1 VRQAFLGLLVG
12 LSLLAGC
19 ATPAAGTIP
28 EPVEG
33 SATPATSVPVE
44 GPAADPRSIT
54 GPSTAVLAHREVD
67 VIETGEQ
74 QHLPATVVSRPRSG
88 DREVTVTDT
97 SRIVAFDLAGSI
109 AATVWALGLGD
120 HLVARDIST
129 SFPGAE
135 DLPLVTSEGHA
146 INAEAVMAQR
156 PTVILTDGSM
166 GPRDVVEQLA
176 DTGVPVIF
184 VSNRASFAG
193 AADLAR
199 EVGAALGLPQT
210 GEALAQRTTTEV
222 DQAVAAAGALN
233 PGGDPLRMVFL
244 YIRGNSGIYY
254 LFGEDSGASEL
265 IRAIGGKDVAGELGW
280 TEMQPLTD
288 EAMVAAAPDLIL
300 VMTHGLESAGGV
312 DALLAD
318 KPAIALTLAGQRRRL
333 VDMADADILSFGPRS
348 AGVVT
353 ALADAVYRG

>member
-1 VRQAFLGLLVG
+1 MRRRIFGLVAALA
-12 LSLLAGC
+12 LLAGC
-19 ATPAAGTIP
+19 TQTIP

-33 SATPATSVPVE
+33 SSPAATQASAP
-44 GPAADPRSIT
+44 ADPRSIT
-54 GPSTAVLAHREVD
+54 GPSTAALEHRD
-67 VIETGEQ
+67 VTVIDSAEQ
-74 QHLPATVVSRPRSG
+74 QRLPATVASHHRGG

-120 HLVARDIST
+120 NLVARDIST

-135 DLPLVTSEGHA
+135 ELPLITSEGHA
-146 INAEAVMAQR
+146 VNAEAVMAQR

-184 VSNRASFAG
+184 VSNEPSFDG
-193 AADLAR
+193 AAELAR
-199 EVGAALGLPQT
+199 EVGAALGLPET
-210 GEALAQRTTTEV
+210 GEALAQRTTAEV
-222 DQAVAAAGALN
+222 EQAVTEARALAPAAE
-233 PGGDPLRMVFL
+233 PLRMVFL

-265 IRAIGGKDVAGELGW
+265 IRAVGGTDVAGELGW

-312 DALLAD
+312 DGLLAD
-318 KPAIALTLAGQRRRL
+318 KPAIALTPAGERRRL

-353 ALADAVYRG
+353 ALARAIYLG

>member
-1 VRQAFLGLLVG
+1 MNRALLGLIAALA
-12 LSLLAGC
+12 LLAGC
-19 ATPAAGTIP
+19 ATQAHPH
-28 EPVEG
+28 PVEG
-33 SATPATSVPVE
+33 SPSPATTEPGE
-44 GPAADPRSIT
+44 APPADPRSIT
-54 GPSTAVLAHREVD
+54 GPSTAVLEHREVT
-67 VIETGEQ
+67 VIETTEQ
-74 QHLPATVVSRPRSG
+74 QLLPATVLSHHRSG

-120 HLVARDIST
+120 QLVARDIST
-129 SFPGAE
+129 SFTGAE

-146 INAEAVMAQR
+146 ISAEAVMAQR

-184 VSNRASFAG
+184 VNNQASFAG

-210 GEALAQRTTTEV
+210 GEALAQRTAAEV
-222 DQAVAAAGALN
+222 DEAVAAAEALN
-233 PGGDPLRMVFL
+233 PGGEPLRMVFL
-244 YIRGNSGIYY
+244 YIRGDSGIYY
-254 LFGEDSGASEL
+254 LFGEESGASEL
-265 IRAIGGKDVAGELGW
+265 IRAIGGADVAGELGW
-280 TEMQPLTD
+280 GEMQPLTD

-318 KPAIALTLAGQRRRL
+318 KPAIALTPAGERRRL
-333 VDMADADILSFGPRS
+333 VDMADADVLSFGPRS

-353 ALADAVYRG
+353 ALANAVYRG

>member
-1 VRQAFLGLLVG
+1 MKRALLGLAAVLT
-12 LSLLAGC
+12 LLAGC
-19 ATPAAGTIP
+19 ATPAGTIP

-33 SATPATSVPVE
+33 SPAR
-44 GPAADPRSIT
+44 PASTDIPTVDPRSIT
-54 GPSTAVLAHREVD
+54 GPSTAVLAHREVS
-67 VIETGEQ
+67 VISTDEQ
-74 QHLPATVVSRPRSG
+74 QQLPATVLSHHRSG

-97 SRIVAFDLAGSI
+97 SRIVAFDLAGSL

-120 HLVARDIST
+120 QLVARDIST

-135 DLPLVTSEGHA
+135 DLPLVTSQGHA
-146 INAEAVMAQR
+146 ISAEAVMAQR
-156 PTVILTDGSM
+156 PTVILTDGSL

-184 VSNRASFAG
+184 VRNRASFAG
-193 AADLAR
+193 AAELAR
-199 EVGAALGLPQT
+199 EVGAALGLPRT
-210 GEALAQRTTTEV
+210 GGALAERTAAEI

-233 PGGDPLRMVFL
+233 PGGEPLRMVFL

-265 IRAIGGKDVAGELGW
+265 IRAIGGRDVAAELGW
-280 TEMQPLTD
+280 GELQPLTD

-300 VMTHGLESAGGV
+300 VMTQGLESAGGV

-318 KPAIALTLAGQRRRL
+318 KPAIALTPAGERRRL

>member
-1 VRQAFLGLLVG
+1 MRRRIFGLVAALA
-12 LSLLAGC
+12 LLAGC
-19 ATPAAGTIP
+19 TQTIP

-33 SATPATSVPVE
+33 SSPAATQASVP
-44 GPAADPRSIT
+44 ADPRSIT
-54 GPSTAVLAHREVD
+54 GPSTAALEHRD
-67 VIETGEQ
+67 VTVIDSAEQ
-74 QHLPATVVSRPRSG
+74 QRLPATVASHHRGG
-88 DREVTVTDT
+88 DREVSVTDT

-120 HLVARDIST
+120 NLVARDIST

-135 DLPLVTSEGHA
+135 ELPLITSEGHA
-146 INAEAVMAQR
+146 VNAEAVMAQR

-184 VSNRASFAG
+184 VSNEPSFDG
-193 AADLAR
+193 AAELAR
-199 EVGAALGLPQT
+199 EVGAALGLPET
-210 GEALAQRTTTEV
+210 GEALAQRTTAEV
-222 DQAVAAAGALN
+222 EQAVTEARALAPAAE
-233 PGGDPLRMVFL
+233 PLRMVFL

-265 IRAIGGKDVAGELGW
+265 IRAVGGTDVAGELGW

-312 DALLAD
+312 DGLLAD
-318 KPAIALTLAGQRRRL
+318 KPAIALTPAGERRRL

-353 ALADAVYRG
+353 ALARAIYLG

>member
-1 VRQAFLGLLVG
+1 MRRRIFGLVAALA
-12 LSLLAGC
+12 LLAGC
-19 ATPAAGTIP
+19 TQTIP

-33 SATPATSVPVE
+33 SSPAATQAS
-44 GPAADPRSIT
+44 GPADPRSIT
-54 GPSTAVLAHREVD
+54 GPSTAALEHRD
-67 VIETGEQ
+67 VTVIDSAEQ
-74 QHLPATVVSRPRSG
+74 QRLPATVASHHRGG

-120 HLVARDIST
+120 NLVARDIST

-135 DLPLVTSEGHA
+135 ELPLITSEGHA
-146 INAEAVMAQR
+146 VNAEAVMAQR

-184 VSNRASFAG
+184 VSNEPSFDG
-193 AADLAR
+193 AAELAR
-199 EVGAALGLPQT
+199 EVGAALGLPET
-210 GEALAQRTTTEV
+210 GEALAQRTTAEV
-222 DQAVAAAGALN
+222 EQAVTEARALAPAAE
-233 PGGDPLRMVFL
+233 PLRMVFL

-265 IRAIGGKDVAGELGW
+265 IRAVGGTDVAGELGW

-312 DALLAD
+312 DGLLAD
-318 KPAIALTLAGQRRRL
+318 KPAIALTPAGERRRL

-353 ALADAVYRG
+353 ALARAIYLG

>member
-1 VRQAFLGLLVG
+1 MKRRLIGLVAALA
-12 LSLLAGC
+12 LLAGC
-19 ATPAAGTIP
+19 AGGPIP

-33 SATPATSVPVE
+33 SPAASGTAP
-44 GPAADPRSIT
+44 ADPRSIT
-54 GPSTAVLAHREVD
+54 GPSTAALEHREIT
-67 VIETGEQ
+67 VIDSTEQ
-74 QHLPATVVSRPRSG
+74 QRLPVTVASHHRGG
-88 DREVTVTDT
+88 DRDVTVTDT

-109 AATVWALGLGD
+109 AATVWALGLGGN
-120 HLVARDIST
+120 LVARDIST
-129 SFPGAE
+129 SFPGTE
-135 DLPLVTSEGHA
+135 QLPLITSEGHA
-146 INAEAVMAQR
+146 VNAEAVMAQR

-184 VSNRASFAG
+184 VSNEPSFAG

-199 EVGAALGLPQT
+199 EVGAALGLPET
-210 GEALAQRTTTEV
+210 GEALAQRTATEV
-222 DQAVAAAGALN
+222 EQAVASAQALKPAGE
-233 PGGDPLRMVFL
+233 PLRMVFL

-254 LFGEDSGASEL
+254 LFGEESGASEL
-265 IRAIGGKDVAGELGW
+265 IRAVGGTDVAGELGW

-312 DALLAD
+312 DGLLAD
-318 KPAIALTLAGQRRRL
+318 KPAIALTPAGLRRRL

-353 ALADAVYRG
+353 ALARAIYLG